1 MAARLSW
8 TRGLHM
14 VNREIGRRSDIVGI
28 FPNDAAA
35 IRLAGAVLIERND
48 EWLGQLRLPL
58 RGAPRAVLG
67 ETGSSTEPREVVA
80 ELQAA

>member
-14 VNREIGRRSDIVGI
+14 VNWEIGRRSDIVGI

-48 EWLGQLRLPL
+48 EWLG
-58 RGAPRAVLG
+58 
-67 ETGSSTEPREVVA
+67 
-80 ELQAA
+80 